1 MTRASNGARLM
12 VLSSAS
18 KLARWLATA
27 WLTWARWR
35 RGLRLRLRERGLA
48 LLQRG
53 DGDVVGGLLGV
64 EVLLGDELGVVELLG
79 AAEVELLL
87 LEVGLG
93 LGDVGLRRSS
103 RRRCRS

>member
-1 MTRASNGARLM
+1 M
-12 VLSSAS
+12 VLSRAS

-27 WLTWARWR
+27 WLTWPRCEAVCA
-35 RGLRLRLRERGLA
+35 LA
-48 LLQRG
+48 WASAASRCCERG

-64 EVLLGDELGVVELLG
+64 EVLLGDQLVVVERLG
-79 AAEVELLL
+79 AVVVELLL

-93 LGDVGLRRSS
+93 LRRCWPGRSS